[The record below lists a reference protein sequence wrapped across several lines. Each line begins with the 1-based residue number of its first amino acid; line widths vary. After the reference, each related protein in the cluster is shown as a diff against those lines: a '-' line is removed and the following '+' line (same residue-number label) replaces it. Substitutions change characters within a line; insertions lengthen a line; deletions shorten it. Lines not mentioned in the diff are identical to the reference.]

1 MRNRCRGQDGLS
13 PAVLPAW
20 PLQVTELKQVGAWR
34 ATCTRDVPMKPQP
47 LIICA
52 GLLLLGA
59 RLSAQSRDPFF
70 TTFSAS
76 YDLVYREDSDV
87 SNAGA
92 HFDLAGT
99 VKRDA
104 PIVGIVG
111 EAGFDHFA
119 GATVATV
126 LGGVRLRIPI
136 DNRRILPFVQVLA
149 GLYHCGVCDE
159 DDLALQA
166 GGGVDFRIPRK
177 NFRLRAQLDVRHV
190 LDAFGSFDG
199 VRLSG
204 GIVLPLNSR

>member
-1 MRNRCRGQDGLS
+1 
-13 PAVLPAW
+13 
-20 PLQVTELKQVGAWR
+20 
-34 ATCTRDVPMKPQP
+34 MKPQL

-52 GLLLLGA
+52 GLLFLGG
-59 RLSAQSRDPFF
+59 RPLSAQSADPYF

-76 YDLVYREDSDV
+76 YDLVYREESDV
-87 SNAGA
+87 SNAGV
-92 HFDLAGT
+92 HFDLAST

-111 EAGFDHFA
+111 EAGFDHFT
-119 GATVATV
+119 GVTVASV
-126 LGGVRLRIPI
+126 LGGARLRIPI
-136 DNRRILPFVQVLA
+136 DNRRILPFVQVLV

-159 DDLALQA
+159 NDLALQA

-190 LDAFGSFDG
+190 FDTFSSFDG
-199 VRLSG
+199 ARLSG